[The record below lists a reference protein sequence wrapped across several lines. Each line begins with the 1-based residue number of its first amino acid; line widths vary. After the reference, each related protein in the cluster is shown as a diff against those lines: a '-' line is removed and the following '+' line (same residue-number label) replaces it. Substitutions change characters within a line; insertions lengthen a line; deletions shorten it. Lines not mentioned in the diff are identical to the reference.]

1 MGAEE
6 FRFKQFTIKQERSA
20 FRVGT
25 DGVLLGAW
33 AGADQAVDVAMS
45 VLDIGTGTGL
55 IALMVAQRF
64 PEASITAIEPDHD
77 SCEQACRNILNSSW
91 NNRIRVLNC
100 TVQDFDPGDE
110 KFDLIVT
117 NPPFFIDSLRN
128 PDTAGSMARH
138 NVTIGHSDII
148 DAALRLM
155 NEKGRL
161 DLIMPYPEGSLF
173 IALSAEKGLF
183 CNRIIK
189 VRPLPSA
196 PVKRLIISMSRKREL
211 VSERFLTIEKG
222 NRHEYTDDYID
233 LTRDFYLRF

>member
-1 MGAEE
+1 MMAGGI
-6 FRFKQFTIKQERSA
+6 FKFKQFIIRQDKAA
-20 FRVGT
+20 FKVGT
-25 DGVLLGAW
+25 DGVLLGASADI
-33 AGADQAVDVAMS
+33 AGVARI
-45 VLDIGTGTGL
+45 LDIGTGTGL
-55 IALMVAQRF
+55 IALMMAQRCD
-64 PEASITAIEPDHD
+64 AMITAIEPDNE
-77 SCEQACRNILNSSW
+77 SYLQACENVFNSLW
-91 NNRIRVLNC
+91 NNRIRVVNC
-100 TVQDFDPGDE
+100 SLQDFEPGDE

-128 PDTAGSMARH
+128 PDPAGSMARH

-155 NEKGRL
+155 NDKGRME
-161 DLIMPYPEGSLF
+161 LIMPYPEGSLF

-196 PVKRLIISMSRKREL
+196 PVKRLIMSLSRNREL

-222 NRHEYTDDYID
+222 KRHEYSDDYID